1 MRRLVSIRFLAC
13 GLAWLLALAPARA
26 EDRAQ
31 ERSNERTLER
41 ITLHFNERPPYLVA
55 AADGSATGLS
65 ATPARQA
72 FAAAGIA
79 VRWAQTPTTRQLSVI
94 RDNEGLDCAIGWFR
108 KPDREAFAKF
118 SKPIYRDRPTV
129 VLAHAAFVPERRLA
143 DLLRRPGVTVL
154 VKDNYSYGA
163 MIDALLAE
171 KRAFV
176 LSTTAENQQM
186 LRMVAERRVD
196 MMFAAEEEAQYLVG
210 QAGAAARG
218 VQMLRLEDV
227 PMGERRHLMCSKRV
241 PDALLERLNAA
252 IPAID

>member
-13 GLAWLLALAPARA
+13 GLACLLALAHARA
-26 EDRAQ
+26 DDRTQ
-31 ERSNERTLER
+31 DRTAER
-41 ITLHFNERPPYLVA
+41 ITLHFNERPPYMVA
-55 AADGSATGLS
+55 AADGTATGLS

-72 FAAAGIA
+72 FAVAGIA

-196 MMFAAEEEAQYLVG
+196 MMFAAEEEAQHLLG
-210 QAGAAARG
+210 QAGIAARG
-218 VQMLRLEDV
+218 LQLLRFDDV
-227 PMGERRHLMCSKRV
+227 PIGERRHLMCSKRV

>member
-1 MRRLVSIRFLAC
+1 MRMRRLVSIRFLAC
-13 GLAWLLALAPARA
+13 GLACLLALAHARA
-26 EDRAQ
+26 DDRTQ
-31 ERSNERTLER
+31 DRTAER
-41 ITLHFNERPPYLVA
+41 ITLHFNERPPYMVA
-55 AADGSATGLS
+55 AADGTATGLS

-196 MMFAAEEEAQYLVG
+196 MMFAAEEEAQHLLG
-210 QAGAAARG
+210 RAGIAARG
-218 VQMLRLEDV
+218 LQLLRFDDV
-227 PMGERRHLMCSKRV
+227 PIGERRHLMCSKRV

>member
-1 MRRLVSIRFLAC
+1 MRRAVSIRLPACALAC
-13 GLAWLLALAPARA
+13 LLLALAPARA
-26 EDRAQ
+26 D
-31 ERSNERTLER
+31 ER
-41 ITLHFNERPPYLVA
+41 ITLHFNERPPYMVPG
-55 AADGSATGLS
+55 ADGSASGLT

-79 VRWAQTPTTRQLSVI
+79 VRWAQTPTTRQLAVI

-129 VLAHAAFVPERRLA
+129 VLAHAAFAAERQLA

-154 VKDNYSYGA
+154 VKDNFSYGP

-171 KRAFV
+171 KRASV
-176 LSTTAENQQM
+176 LRTSAENQQM
-186 LRMVAERRVD
+186 VRMVAERRVD
-196 MMFAAEEEAQYLVG
+196 MMFAAEEEAQHLLSL
-210 QAGAAARG
+210 AGNAAQG
-218 VQMLRLEDV
+218 LRVLHFDDV
-227 PMGERRHLMCSKRV
+227 PSGERRHLMCSKRV
-241 PDALLERLNAA
+241 PDALLDRLNAA

>member
-1 MRRLVSIRFLAC
+1 
-13 GLAWLLALAPARA
+13 
-26 EDRAQ
+26 
-31 ERSNERTLER
+31 
-41 ITLHFNERPPYLVA
+41 
-55 AADGSATGLS
+55 
-65 ATPARQA
+65 
-72 FAAAGIA
+72 
-79 VRWAQTPTTRQLSVI
+79 
-94 RDNEGLDCAIGWFR
+94 
-108 KPDREAFAKF
+108 
-118 SKPIYRDRPTV
+118 

-196 MMFAAEEEAQYLVG
+196 MMFAAEEEAQHLLG
-210 QAGAAARG
+210 QAGSAARS
-218 VQMLRLEDV
+218 VQMLRFDDV
-227 PMGERRHLMCSKRV
+227 PIGERRHLMCSKRV

-252 IPAID
+252 LPAID

>member
-1 MRRLVSIRFLAC
+1 MRPIVTIRFLAC
-13 GLAWLLALAPARA
+13 GLACLLALAPARA
-26 EDRAQ
+26 DDRTQ
-31 ERSNERTLER
+31 DRTHER
-41 ITLHFNERPPYLVA
+41 ITLHFNERPPYMVA
-55 AADGSATGLS
+55 ATDGTATGLS

-129 VLAHAAFVPERRLA
+129 VLAHADFVAERRLA

-196 MMFAAEEEAQYLVG
+196 MMFAAEEEAQHLLG
-210 QAGAAARG
+210 QAGIAARG
-218 VQMLRLEDV
+218 VQMLRFEDV
-227 PMGERRHLMCSKRV
+227 PVGERRHLMCSKRV

-252 IPAID
+252 LPAID

>member
-1 MRRLVSIRFLAC
+1 MNGLASIALRACALAC
-13 GLAWLLALAPARA
+13 VVAFTPARA
-26 EDRAQ
+26 Q
-31 ERSNERTLER
+31 EP
-41 ITLHFNERPPYLVA
+41 ITLHFNERPPYMVA
-55 AADGSATGLS
+55 AADGTANGLS

-72 FAAAGIA
+72 FQAAGIA
-79 VRWAQTPTTRQLSVI
+79 VRWAQTPTTRQLAVI
-94 RDNEGLDCAIGWFR
+94 KDNEGLHCAIGWFR

-129 VLAHAAFVPERRLA
+129 ALAHSAFVTERRLA
-143 DLLRRPGVTVL
+143 DLLRRQGVTVL

-196 MMFAAEEEAQYLVG
+196 MMFAAEEEAEHLVG
-210 QAGAAARG
+210 QAGIAARG
-218 VQMLRLEDV
+218 VQMLRFDDV
-227 PMGERRHLMCSKRV
+227 PIGERRHLMCSKRV